1 MSSFVSVVGV
11 FSLSIMLAYGFLRL
25 KCRGIAP
32 PFGPHAR
39 PWALLIVL
47 GTAVVSVGVGLL
59 IAAASGYVGA
69 VYAGI
74 LVPFGLWF
82 PRLPPQDLGLRTLG
96 AWLRLPFSRLY
107 DRMGDDMQDWCGTRL
122 QAASAEPQ
130 WIADA
135 VNYYYDQVQG
145 RLKDDQVRANLDGFR
160 GSITHKI
167 SIVRL
172 ISLGTT
178 SAWLQTS
185 LQMHSSTRDTRRYSD
200 NDLPLLAQRLESDAL
215 QELDL
220 FLTLV
225 YRLGY
230 SQLLVFP
237 F

>member
-11 FSLSIMLAYGFLRL
+11 FALSIMLACGFLRL

-32 PFGPHAR
+32 PFGPHAK

-47 GTAVVSVGVGLL
+47 GTAVVSVSVGLL

-69 VYAGI
+69 LYAGI

-96 AWLRLPFSRLY
+96 AWQRLPFSRLY

-122 QAASAEPQ
+122 QAASAESQ

-160 GSITHKI
+160 ESITHKI

-178 SAWLQTS
+178 SARLQTS

-200 NDLPLLAQRLESDAL
+200 NDLPLLAQR
-215 QELDL
+215 
-220 FLTLV
+220 
-225 YRLGY
+225 R
-230 SQLLVFP
+230 
-237 F
+237 

>member
-1 MSSFVSVVGV
+1 MV
-11 FSLSIMLAYGFLRL
+11 
-25 KCRGIAP
+25 P
-32 PFGPHAR
+32 Q
-39 PWALLIVL
+39 
-47 GTAVVSVGVGLL
+47 
-59 IAAASGYVGA
+59 AA
-69 VYAGI
+69 
-74 LVPFGLWF
+74 
-82 PRLPPQDLGLRTLG
+82 PQDLGLRTLG
-96 AWLRLPFSRLY
+96 AWQRLPFSRLY

-122 QAASAEPQ
+122 QAASAESQ

-160 GSITHKI
+160 ESITHKI

-178 SAWLQTS
+178 SARLQTS

-200 NDLPLLAQRLESDAL
+200 NDLPLLARRLESDAL
-215 QELDL
+215 IELDL